1 MLKMGIQRQAI
12 GQKMLADEIPS
23 DVIAIFKAGPK
34 GNENG
39 GEGTGGDGAA
49 SGTAGG
55 AAGREWK
62 KGGNQQGRNNSRK
75 PSMRQIQWNTLDK
88 DRAEKSVFGTGSQ
101 ISAVVPAAV
110 QTDER
115 LRLQELFGTTDA
127 TASAAGAGG
136 GGKKKKKARV
146 AVVSRVSMSS
156 VRSSCLPSCPPSSR
170 QSPYAAPAFA
180 DRQSPRQQRIDHAQA
195 VPKAPA

>member
-12 GQKMLADEIPS
+12 GQKMVADEIPS

-39 GEGTGGDGAA
+39 GEGIGDGAA
-49 SGTAGG
+49 GGPAGR

-115 LRLQELFGTTDA
+115 LRLQELFGTTDT
-127 TASAAGAGG
+127 TASVAGAGG
-136 GGKKKKKARV
+136 AVKKKKRARV
-146 AVVSRVSMSS
+146 AVVSRVSMPPLP
-156 VRSSCLPSCPPSSR
+156 SSCPLNTIIIFTLCPLA
-170 QSPYAAPAFA
+170 SPTFA
-180 DRQSPRQQRIDHAQA
+180 DRQPARQ
-195 VPKAPA
+195 